1 MTHEFVLP
9 EQMEDLSS
17 VSRCSNT
24 RANEHTSDRPAMA
37 QMGFFKHMNTR
48 QTLIECNSI
57 ISMVKKKKSLCIV
70 DSICKTN
77 LTVSLFKQQ
86 RIILATVLSF
96 SRSVRQLVTHC
107 YRGSLSKAR
116 TYLIFVVM
124 LSSPGI

>member
-9 EQMEDLSS
+9 EQMEDLSR

-57 ISMVKKKKSLCIV
+57 ISMVKKKNHFIL
-70 DSICKTN
+70 
-77 LTVSLFKQQ
+77 LTVSAKQ
-86 RIILATVLSF
+86 T
-96 SRSVRQLVTHC
+96 
-107 YRGSLSKAR
+107 
-116 TYLIFVVM
+116 
-124 LSSPGI
+124 